1 MDDARAEIRNIM
13 DKGISGS
20 CLCGK
25 VTSTIQGPFQKFYQC
40 FCKRCQKKT
49 GSAFAALIMTS
60 RDSID
65 WHSGK
70 DLVRRFDLPEAALF
84 SSCFCSE
91 CGSQVPYVSRGG
103 NALIIPAGYLSDD
116 PEVRPAAN
124 IFWEE
129 RACWF
134 DEGQSAKT
142 YEGYP

>member
-1 MDDARAEIRNIM
+1 
-13 DKGISGS
+13 
-20 CLCGK
+20 
-25 VTSTIQGPFQKFYQC
+25 
-40 FCKRCQKKT
+40 
-49 GSAFAALIMTS
+49 MTS
-60 RDSID
+60 QDNID

-70 DLVRRFDLPEAALF
+70 DLVKRFDLPEAALF

-103 NALIIPAGYLSDD
+103 NVLIIPAGYLSDD
-116 PEVRPAAN
+116 PEVRPTAN

>member
-1 MDDARAEIRNIM
+1 MEKRV
-13 DKGISGS
+13 SGS

-25 VTSTIQGPFQKFYQC
+25 VKSTVTGPFEKFYQC
-40 FCKRCQKKT
+40 HCERCQKKT

-60 RDSID
+60 QDNID

-70 DLVRRFDLPEAALF
+70 DLVKRFDLPEAALF

-103 NALIIPAGYLSDD
+103 NVLIIPAGYLSDD
-116 PEVRPAAN
+116 PEVRPTAN